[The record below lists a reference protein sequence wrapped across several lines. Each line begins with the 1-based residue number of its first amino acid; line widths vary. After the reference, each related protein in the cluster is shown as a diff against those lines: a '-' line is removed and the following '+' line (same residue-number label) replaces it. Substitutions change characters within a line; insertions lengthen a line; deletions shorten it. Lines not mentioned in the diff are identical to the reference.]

1 MEDIELPTVAEELAS
16 LVAVNGDMVEIMAR
30 ENNKEEQELK

>member
-30 ENNKEEQELK
+30 EKNKEEQELK